1 MTQNLQNVSPNQSK
15 MFLFKGKF
23 GTGKS
28 PAAASF
34 PKPLYF
40 FDFDRRMD
48 SVKKMFPHEK
58 EIYYDTFADFGKNGY
73 KKFADVLEGFTDSCP
88 YATIVLPDSI
98 TNFVE
103 LVMNH
108 FIKLRGAGSI
118 ANISEDEV
126 KQGTKKK
133 SKSKGAL
140 ELLGIDDYSAETR
153 AISEMLSNA
162 KYLADKGVNIITTAH
177 IITTQTTNIK
187 TGGSTVEKFLLTY
200 GKKTAGKIPT
210 LYGEIYHFETEES
223 IDTSE
228 GTRYIVTTENSG
240 DDFARSS
247 YWMPKRIDWTNR
259 NFYKEISQ
267 YFSMV
272 KESPMEEYVE
282 EEVKIVNE
290 GGNL

>member
-103 LVMNH
+103 LAMNH

-177 IITTQTTNIK
+177 IITT
-187 TGGSTVEKFLLTY
+187 
-200 GKKTAGKIPT
+200 
-210 LYGEIYHFETEES
+210 
-223 IDTSE
+223 
-228 GTRYIVTTENSG
+228 ENSG

-282 EEVKIVNE
+282 EEVKIVNG

>member
-1 MTQNLQNVSPNQSK
+1 MPSNLQNVDPKSSK
-15 MFLFKGKF
+15 MFLLKGKF

-48 SVKKMFPHEK
+48 SVKKIFPHEK
-58 EIYYDTFADFGKNGY
+58 EIYYDTYADFGKAGY
-73 KKFADVLEGFTDSCP
+73 KKFADMLESFTDKCP
-88 YATIVLPDSI
+88 YQTVVLPDSL

-108 FIKLRGAGSI
+108 FIKLRGAGKL
-118 ANISEDEV
+118 SEMEGEE
-126 KQGTKKK
+126 KSPKKK
-133 SKSKGAL
+133 TKSKGSI
-140 ELLGIDDYSAETR
+140 ELLGIDDYAAETR

-162 KYLADKGVNIITTAH
+162 KYLADQGVNIVTIAH
-177 IITTQTTNIK
+177 IITTQTTNIQ
-187 TGGSTVEKFLLTY
+187 TGRNTVEKFLLTY
-200 GKKTAGKIPT
+200 GKKAAGKIPT

-228 GTRYIVTTENSG
+228 GTRYIVTTENTS
-240 DDFARSS
+240 DDFARTSFH
-247 YWMPKRIDWTNR
+247 MEKRIDWTNK

-267 YFSMV
+267 YFSVV
-272 KESPMEEYVE
+272 KDSPMEIIEDE
-282 EEVKIVNE
+282 HKIQHE
-290 GGNL
+290 GGIF